1 MHHAPVT
8 FASQPRLRI
17 GGLPHYVD
25 DLPEQPGYTKRVR
38 PGRWTR
44 SDLPQEGGGHNMKRS
59 RTKGLL
65 AASACARAI
74 YPHPRGTMIKSLSIA
89 AVLSAAAAALLF
101 LPATPAH
108 ASSPSCAKAIELINI
123 AIDTS
128 GGTLDS
134 ATATALS
141 ERLTGLADFTQG
153 AEKDA
158 ITAYA
163 QALID
168 DNVTDLAPYTDE
180 LNRACA

>member
-1 MHHAPVT
+1 
-8 FASQPRLRI
+8 
-17 GGLPHYVD
+17 
-25 DLPEQPGYTKRVR
+25 
-38 PGRWTR
+38 
-44 SDLPQEGGGHNMKRS
+44 
-59 RTKGLL
+59 
-65 AASACARAI
+65 
-74 YPHPRGTMIKSLSIA
+74 MIKSLSIA

-101 LPATPAH
+101 LPAAPAH

-123 AIDTS
+123 AIDKS
-128 GGTLDS
+128 GGTLDP

-168 DNVTDLAPYTDE
+168 DNVTELTPYTDE